1 MKTILITGAN
11 GSIGSKV
18 CDFFKKNNTIVYKLV
33 RKENQRDKKT
43 YTFETIKKLKKRS
56 I

>member
-33 RKENQRDKKT
+33 RKDNRE
-43 YTFETIKKLKKRS
+43 IKKPIHLKQLKTKKRS